1 MANAKK
7 IKNRR
12 VDRKIFKKTA
22 MRTDARNVPGRYVPK
37 GGIDL

>member
-1 MANAKK
+1 MAKNYK

-12 VDRKIFKKTA
+12 LDRKIFKKTA
-22 MRTDARNVPGRYVPK
+22 IRTDHRNIPGRMVMR